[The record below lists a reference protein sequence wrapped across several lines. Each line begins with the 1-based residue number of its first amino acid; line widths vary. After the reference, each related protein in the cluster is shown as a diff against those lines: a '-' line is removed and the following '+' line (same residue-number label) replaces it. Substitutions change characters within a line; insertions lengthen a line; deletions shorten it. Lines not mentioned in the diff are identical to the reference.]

1 MQAQVLVVAPTPRL
15 AEDVRRVIA
24 EQFRGQEERFTVVEA
39 DLREAEALVARG
51 GTEDM
56 KSL

>member
-1 MQAQVLVVAPTPRL
+1 MQAQVLVVAPIPRL
-15 AEDVRRVIA
+15 AEEVRRVIA

-51 GTEDM
+51 GG
-56 KSL
+56 L